1 VDSDKITELHPN
13 EEAYMVRMADIPEIE
28 KNILMGMECPSFETS
43 PWAFGQPLNQRRVA
57 MITTSGL
64 HLRSDRPFQMGQRDL
79 YRVIPGDAGN
89 NDLVM
94 SHGAAS
100 FDRTGY
106 QRDLNVVFPIDRLR
120 ELAAEAVIGSLADYH
135 YAFGTP
141 LSLSQSETAAKELGD
156 LLKKDNVNALLLF
169 PV

>member
-1 VDSDKITELHPN
+1 MVKLADLSDIEQKIFME
-13 EEAYMVRMADIPEIE
+13 
-28 KNILMGMECPSFETS
+28 MECPVFETR
-43 PWAFGQPLNQRRVA
+43 PWAEGPPLDQRRVA
-57 MITTSGL
+57 MITTAGL
-64 HLRSDRPFQMGQRDL
+64 HMRSDRPFQMGQPDL
-79 YRVIPGDAGN
+79 YRVIPGYAGN
-89 NDLVM
+89 SDLVM

-120 ELAAEAVIGSLADYH
+120 ELAEEGVIGSVADYH

-141 LSLSQSETAAKELGD
+141 LSIEQNETVAKELGD
-156 LLKKDNVNALLLF
+156 LLKKDNVNAVLLF